1 MAIELAQQNNFELIK
16 NILQNSQ
23 EEEYNNSLIRK
34 GLLAFDPNLNSKLGD
49 EELNTTRSP
58 KSDGKDPDPI

>member
-1 MAIELAQQNNFELIK
+1 
-16 NILQNSQ
+16 LQNSQ